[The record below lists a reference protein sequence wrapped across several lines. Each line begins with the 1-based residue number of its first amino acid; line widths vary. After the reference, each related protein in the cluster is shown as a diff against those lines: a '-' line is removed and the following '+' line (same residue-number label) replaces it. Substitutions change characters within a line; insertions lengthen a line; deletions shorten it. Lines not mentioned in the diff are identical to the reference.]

1 MRSPRIPSGDILL
14 LAGLV
19 GTAAVAALFLLQP
32 SLPDR
37 VGVDGLAHLSVGPIP
52 LDGLV
57 WGDEARGPGEAFV
70 RAERLMHGVTAV
82 LLFFAALVGGLG
94 QMALAGVVAVSRRA
108 EMRLRRAVGAPRD
121 RLLGELARQ
130 AVGTFGRALLFGAG
144 AALAAHLL
152 LQGVWA
158 ASPEVA
164 TPALGFIGPAAI
176 GLGIAGGILLAWV
189 ALAFLVVQ
197 SAEVMP
203 GAPLHPKTR
212 LAEPFRGE
220 VCHPGVPV
228 LQIAAVCMVLA
239 SAGAFMAGAEGLWGA
254 DPEEGPWVERE
265 GEGSGRVAF
274 AHLPRVLVESEP
286 EDAARAIEAILAP
299 DSPFRAGEGGPVSVT
314 TPGFADGVGHL
325 RYALTECGICFI
337 PGSPPVRAPYKG
349 EVAVH
354 HAVSPDTFRMAGI
367 RVLEGRGF
375 TVHDGPAAPPVAI
388 VSRRFAAE
396 HFENGEAIGRRV
408 RIGEDW
414 DRWHTVVGVV
424 EALPRTRLPART
436 QPPEDIFVPIAQIP
450 PSQVEVMAAGL
461 PALPAFPAMF
471 SMPAM
476 SSLPPMSSLPGNS
489 WLPAM
494 SSLPAR
500 VRSVASPAERDHLVA
515 SWTTGFV
522 TLWRAAGLA
531 AAILALLGVG
541 VTVARRVR
549 EEAHEIALH
558 RAVGATRFRIVRRYL
573 TFGLGIGSVGA
584 GLGCWAALFIVSA
597 VVPEAWGAPGVLA
610 SVFLRVGGSLVLVAA
625 LVAAAVAAWE
635 TRGVVREG
643 LA

>member
-94 QMALAGVVAVSRRA
+94 QMALAGVIAVSRRA
-108 EMRLRRAVGAPRD
+108 EMRLRRAVGAPRN
-121 RLLGELARQ
+121 RLLGELARE

-189 ALAFLVVQ
+189 ALAFVVVQ

-239 SAGAFMAGAEGLWGA
+239 SAGAFVAGAEGLWGA

-314 TPGFADGVGHL
+314 TPGFADGAGHL
-325 RYALTECGICFI
+325 RYAPTECGICFI

-375 TVHDGPAAPPVAI
+375 TVNDGPAAPPVAI

-408 RIGEDW
+408 RIGEDG

-424 EALPRTRLPART
+424 DALPRTRLPART

-450 PSQVEVMAAGL
+450 PAQVEVMAAGL
-461 PALPAFPAMF
+461 PALSAF
-471 SMPAM
+471 
-476 SSLPPMSSLPGNS
+476 
-489 WLPAM
+489 PAM

-500 VRSVASPAERDHLVA
+500 VRSVASPAERDRLVA